1 MIRALIVSAFLV
13 CLCSCGDSQPEPAQ
27 PSEQEVEASERNT
40 SGPPRPELPSE
51 PPSEAANEADP
62 EGPESGEPPPDVP
75 ASESLSLI
83 EPAIGQ
89 WARYGV
95 TYRNGGR
102 SFTRYSIVDREAG
115 GFWVEV
121 EDRRRTATRHVRM
134 HLRPSSD
141 GPTELLALMF
151 KRDGEVEQIPPR
163 LMPQF
168 RPMLQQWIALLF
180 PHSLEGELEAD
191 AITVPAGAFHGTR
204 HTTEALGMPEQPMNA
219 IVWRHAGVPIS
230 GMVKLSD
237 ESGEHTVQLLGYGL
251 EGATSAFRD

>member
-1 MIRALIVSAFLV
+1 SAFLV
-13 CLCSCGDSQPEPAQ
+13 CVFSCGESRGSADPEPT
-27 PSEQEVEASERNT
+27 EVEPTAEL
-40 SGPPRPELPSE
+40 SGPPRPTSQTEAEPTEEDPTEASE
-51 PPSEAANEADP
+51 PA
-62 EGPESGEPPPDVP
+62 EPPPEVA
-75 ASESLSLI
+75 ASESRSLI

-121 EDRRRTATRHVRM
+121 EDRRRAATRHVRM

-180 PHSLEGELEAD
+180 PDSLEGELEEEAVS
-191 AITVPAGAFHGTR
+191 VPAGTFSGTR

-219 IVWRHAGVPIS
+219 IVWRHPIVPIS

-251 EGATSAFRD
+251 EGATSAFP

>member
-1 MIRALIVSAFLV
+1 MLRAVIAST
-13 CLCSCGDSQPEPAQ
+13 CLACIFACGDSRSDDSRSAESAEPAEPTVQ
-27 PSEQEVEASERNT
+27 R
-40 SGPPRPELPSE
+40 SGPPRPVVAPEAPAEAELTDEAE
-51 PPSEAANEADP
+51 PT
-62 EGPESGEPPPDVP
+62 EPPPDVP
-75 ASESLSLI
+75 ASESLALI

-134 HLRPSSD
+134 HLRPSPD
-141 GPTELLALMF
+141 GQTELLALMF
-151 KRDGEVEQIPPR
+151 KRDGEVEQIPAR

-180 PHSLEGELEAD
+180 PNSLEGELEAE
-191 AITVPAGAFHGTR
+191 AVSVPGGAFSGTR
-204 HTTEALGMPEQPMNA
+204 RTTEALGLPEQPMNA
-219 IVWRHAGVPIS
+219 VVWRHPVVPIS

-251 EGATSAFRD
+251 EGATSAFP

>member
-1 MIRALIVSAFLV
+1 MLRALIASSFLV
-13 CLCSCGDSQPEPAQ
+13 CVFSCGESRSAEPEPEAV
-27 PSEQEVEASERNT
+27 EVEPSAER
-40 SGPPRPELPSE
+40 SGPPRPTAE
-51 PPSEAANEADP
+51 PEAPDETDP
-62 EGPESGEPPPDVP
+62 EAGEPTEPPPEVP
-75 ASESLSLI
+75 ASESLTLI

-134 HLRPSSD
+134 HLRPSAD

-180 PHSLEGELEAD
+180 PNSLEGELD
-191 AITVPAGAFHGTR
+191 AETVSVPAGVFSGAR
-204 HTTEALGMPEQPMNA
+204 HTTESLGLPEQPMNA
-219 IVWRHAGVPIS
+219 IVWRHPVVPIS

-251 EGATSAFRD
+251 EGATSAFP

>member
-1 MIRALIVSAFLV
+1 MLRVLIVSSFLV
-13 CLCSCGDSQPEPAQ
+13 CVFGCGESRSEPEPDPVAVE
-27 PSEQEVEASERNT
+27 PSER
-40 SGPPRPELPSE
+40 SGPPRPAAPAE
-51 PPSEAANEADP
+51 PAEETDP
-62 EGPESGEPPPDVP
+62 EATPENTEPPPEIP
-75 ASESLSLI
+75 ASESLALI

-134 HLRPSSD
+134 HLRPSAD
-141 GPTELLALMF
+141 GPTELLALLF
-151 KRDGEVEQIPPR
+151 KRNGEVEQIPPR

-180 PHSLEGELEAD
+180 PESLEGEVEAE
-191 AITVPAGAFHGTR
+191 AVSVPAGAFSGAR
-204 HTTEALGMPEQPMNA
+204 HTTEALGLPEQPMNA
-219 IVWRHAGVPIS
+219 IVWRHPEVPIS

-237 ESGEHTVQLLGYGL
+237 ESGEHTVELLGYGL
-251 EGATSAFRD
+251 EGATSAFR

>member
-1 MIRALIVSAFLV
+1 MLRVLILPSFL
-13 CLCSCGDSQPEPAQ
+13 LCIFGCGESHVEPEPEPVEVE
-27 PSEQEVEASERNT
+27 PSER
-40 SGPPRPELPSE
+40 SGPPRPTAQTEPSE
-51 PPSEAANEADP
+51 EDPDP
-62 EGPESGEPPPDVP
+62 EVVENAEPPPEIP
-75 ASESLSLI
+75 ASESLALI

-134 HLRPSSD
+134 HLRPSAE
-141 GPTELLALMF
+141 GPAELLALMF
-151 KRDGEVEQIPPR
+151 KRNGEVEQIPPR

-180 PHSLEGELEAD
+180 PDSLEGEVEAE
-191 AITVPAGAFHGTR
+191 AVSVPAGAFTGAR
-204 HTTEALGMPEQPMNA
+204 HTTEALGLPEQPMNA
-219 IVWRHAGVPIS
+219 IVWRHPEVPIS

-237 ESGEHTVQLLGYGL
+237 ESGEHTVELLGYGL
-251 EGATSAFRD
+251 EGATSAFR

>member
-1 MIRALIVSAFLV
+1 MLRVAIASAFLV
-13 CLCSCGDSQPEPAQ
+13 CVISCGDSPEADPEQPAPDEAEPV
-27 PSEQEVEASERNT
+27 VER
-40 SGPPRPELPSE
+40 SGPPRPEAPPETDTDTESDE
-51 PPSEAANEADP
+51 PAS
-62 EGPESGEPPPDVP
+62 PPPEVA
-75 ASESLSLI
+75 ASESRSLI

-89 WARYGV
+89 WVRYGV

-121 EDRRRTATRHVRM
+121 EDRRRTATRLVRM

-180 PHSLEGELEAD
+180 PDSIEGELEAE
-191 AITVPAGAFHGTR
+191 AVVVPGGSFNGTL
-204 HTTEALGMPEQPMNA
+204 HTTEAIGMPEQPMNA
-219 IVWRHAGVPIS
+219 IVWRHPVVPIS
-230 GMVKLSD
+230 GMVRLSD

-251 EGATSAFRD
+251 EGATSAFR

>member
-1 MIRALIVSAFLV
+1 MLRAFIVPAFLV
-13 CLCSCGDSQPEPAQ
+13 CAFGCGESQPEPVPEAE
-27 PSEQEVEASERNT
+27 PTEAVER
-40 SGPPRPELPSE
+40 SGPPRPDPSAASEDTVVDSAEAAPDE
-51 PPSEAANEADP
+51 PPREV
-62 EGPESGEPPPDVP
+62 GP
-75 ASESLSLI
+75 SESLTLI

-102 SFTRYSIVDREAG
+102 SFIRYSIVDREAG

-121 EDRRRTATRHVRM
+121 EDRRRTGIRYIRM

-151 KRDGEVEQIPPR
+151 KRNGEVEQIPPR

-168 RPMLQQWIALLF
+168 RPMLEQWIALLF
-180 PHSLEGELEAD
+180 PASLQGDPEEETL
-191 AITVPAGAFHGTR
+191 TVPAGAFSGTR

-219 IVWRHAGVPIS
+219 IVWRHPDVPVS

-237 ESGEHTVQLLGYGL
+237 ESGEHTMELLGYGL
-251 EGATSAFRD
+251 EGATSAFR